1 MQSKKYPL
9 EKGGQPRLE
18 ISWKGSP
25 VKCKHVAISVDG
37 QEIGT
42 IANQK
47 LMEEGQEFCLQDG
60 STLVVKLNRGML
72 IDFIGICKWE
82 ISLNGEIIPDPDFEP
97 AQKHKSAYGIVF
109 FIAGFNIAVGFAVAL
124 FKFERFGGAI
134 GGISMIIFGFIFLG
148 LGFLVK
154 RRSAIAL
161 GIAFTIFLLD
171 TIYLAYYQL
180 IELPTQPHIVGTTY
194 SSSPNYWPYMFR
206 GLLLYGMWQGFGAIS
221 KLKSDKA

>member
-47 LMEEGQEFCLQDG
+47 LMEEGQEFRLQDG

-109 FIAGFNIAVGFAVAL
+109 FIAGFNIAVGFAL

-171 TIYLAYYQL
+171 SIYFVYYQL
-180 IELPTQPHIVGTTY
+180 IELPTQARIAGGTTH
-194 SSSPNYWPYMFR
+194 SSSPESYIFR
-206 GLLLYGMWQGFGAIS
+206 GLFLYVMWQGFRAIR
-221 KLKSDKA
+221 KLKRDRALG